1 MALFVVAAATV
12 FGFVAAAVA
21 TDVAA
26 RFVDVSERLAA
37 KRFAFADGRV
47 ASGTDEGIEA
57 AAAAVAVADNFAA
70 DVAAVLVFGLS

>member
-57 AAAAVAVADNFAA
+57 AAVAVADNFAA